1 MVVLLGR
8 GGGAAEL
15 IAAVLAVPVA
25 VAHGP
30 DGDAGAGELAHV
42 LARAAPHLVP
52 AHLRLLV
59 LSLCRWENI
68 SVARINEGHFGGD
81 PDPRIHVA
89 GIHDILMSGSLTNGS
104 RIRIR
109 ILPFSSLTFTYFSKI
124 KSQKEVTKTVGIKVF
139 LTIFA

>member
-15 IAAVLAVPVA
+15 VAAVLAVPVA

-52 AHLRLLV
+52 AHLGLLV
-59 LSLCRWENI
+59 LALCMCENQCCGSGSTGSTCFWASGI
-68 SVARINEGHFGGD
+68 
-81 PDPRIHVA
+81 RIH
-89 GIHDILMSGSLTNGS
+89 
-104 RIRIR
+104 
-109 ILPFSSLTFTYFSKI
+109 
-124 KSQKEVTKTVGIKVF
+124 
-139 LTIFA
+139 